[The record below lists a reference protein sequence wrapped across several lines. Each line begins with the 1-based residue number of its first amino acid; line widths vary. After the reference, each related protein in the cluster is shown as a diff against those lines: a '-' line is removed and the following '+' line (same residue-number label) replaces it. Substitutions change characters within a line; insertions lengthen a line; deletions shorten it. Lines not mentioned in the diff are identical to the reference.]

1 MVILLPQNIY
11 VEKYGSSLNLVAQ
24 NERFGYSYIF
34 GTLGDTECCGSA
46 CVVVTEIDTKI
57 FFDILRTTQASVLH
71 IVESAT
77 WIIRGLP
84 EYEKKINDTL
94 GDAAHIEIF
103 PQREGWLVLVH
114 IDDEDLYSENFL

>member
-1 MVILLPQNIY
+1 MLISLPNSIS
-11 VEKYGSSLNLVAQ
+11 VEKYGSKLNLVAY
-24 NERFGYSYIF
+24 NERLGCSYLF
-34 GTLGDTECCGSA
+34 GTLGNTECCGSA
-46 CVVVTEIDTKI
+46 CVVVTEIDAII

-77 WIIRGLP
+77 WILHGLP
-84 EYEKKINDTL
+84 EYEKKINDIL